1 MKKSKLLSLAL
12 IGFSAVTLASCGIKT
27 NPIDPEKYSYEL
39 TLKPNASFL
48 KTEKKS
54 LKKLANGDV
63 REVIDFEFVVP
74 EKEVINVTNYNDL
87 LIGAN
92 PLLLTPIAIEMDNDT
107 VVRTLSAQE
116 TKSEFNP
123 ITEFSKSGY
132 GDANIDSSIYNT
144 EQLRTCYSISQ
155 SSSGTLQSKYYN
167 VSIVIEDNE
176 APVLNQT
183 GVAELPF
190 TLDIDSIKSSLK
202 ESVLSSLT
210 DNNSDTTLTVTLKD
224 DPILTGLTNLNKEQ
238 VIHFDATD
246 SDGNKIENQEFKY
259 KLVDNLNYF
268 ETIDQETVNTVS
280 YKNAQADYIA
290 QNYELY
296 KGIYS
301 YKILNEDEL
310 LFSNANADNIDEIK
324 AVINKE
330 QTIKYG
336 IYEDN
341 QLIGEFNYKF
351 KMIDDVAPYMVWA
364 DDGSE
369 ITCYSLNALTAEH
382 DNNLNVRYGINVE
395 FLDPMSLYE
404 ELIKYVIPKDEIY
417 DNPKLIMNVSLS
429 ESKAIRVIFKSYDN
443 NLFSNSVKF
452 GSLIDWNSE
461 KYDECL
467 KNYVPGD
474 YDEHGLIK

>member
-1 MKKSKLLSLAL
+1 MKKSKLLALSL
-12 IGFSAVTLASCGIKT
+12 IGLSAISLASCGPKT
-27 NPIDPEKYSYEL
+27 GPVDPTKYTYEL
-39 TLKPNASFL
+39 TIEPNKSFL
-48 KTEKKS
+48 KSEKRS
-54 LKKLANGDV
+54 VKKLANGNV
-63 REVIDFEFVVP
+63 REIIDYEFIVP
-74 EKEVINVTNYNDL
+74 EKEVAEVTNYNDL

-92 PLLLTPIAIEMDNDT
+92 PLLLTPIAIEMNEDT
-107 VVRTLSAQE
+107 VVRTLTAEE

-132 GDANIDSSIYNT
+132 GDANIDSSLYNT

-155 SSSGTLQSKYYN
+155 SESGTLQSKYYN

-176 APVLNQT
+176 APVLNQA

-202 ESVLSSLT
+202 NSIHSYLT
-210 DNNSDTTLTVTLKD
+210 DNNSATAITVTLKD

-310 LFSNANADNIDEIK
+310 VFSNENADNIEEIK
-324 AVINKE
+324 TVINKE

-364 DDGSE
+364 DDGSV
-369 ITCYSLNALTAEH
+369 ITVDRLNNLTAEH
-382 DNNLNVRYGINVE
+382 DNDLNARFQKAEILTPQALYDE
-395 FLDPMSLYE
+395 FQSVAYA
-404 ELIKYVIPKDEIY
+404 KDEICQNSKIIMTIY
-417 DNPKLIMNVSLS
+417 HVPNGSIGANFKAFDGSLYSKVVILEYIPFTNPK
-429 ESKAIRVIFKSYDN
+429 YD
-443 NLFSNSVKF
+443 V
-452 GSLIDWNSE
+452 
-461 KYDECL
+461 CA
-467 KNYVPGD
+467 KNYVIGE
-474 YDEHGLIK
+474 YDENGLIK